1 MLKYRLN
8 IYGKDEI
15 MKIELHV
22 HSTGFSYCGKL
33 SIEELIPLYSAKKY
47 DAVVLTNH
55 FNSFSAKYYAE
66 NGGKNYHRDY
76 HDMIRRAKE
85 IGKKYDLLVLGGYE
99 LRFDENAN
107 DYLVYGMT
115 EEFTRDYSSI
125 FTNGVTAFSE
135 AARKNGFL
143 LYQAHPFRNGM
154 TVTKPEILFGIEVQN
169 THPRHDSRNDIAMA
183 WAEKYGLHKIAGS
196 DCHQIQDVGTSA
208 IITDETVRNEED
220 LVDILKND
228 RFTIIREPQKGL

>member
-1 MLKYRLN
+1 MPVREV
-8 IYGKDEI
+8 ID
-15 MKIELHV
+15 
-22 HSTGFSYCGKL
+22 
-33 SIEELIPLYSAKKY
+33 LYVAAGY
-47 DAVVLTNH
+47 DAIVLTNH
-55 FNSFSAKYYAE
+55 FSPPAREALIAKGME
-66 NGGKNYHRDY
+66 SGDFHRLYHETVEK
-76 HDMIRRAKE
+76 AQA
-85 IGKKYDLLVLGGYE
+85 IGKERGLLVLGAYE
-99 LRFDENAN
+99 LRFSCNAN

-115 EEFTRDYSSI
+115 EEFTRDYSPI
-125 FTNGVTAFSE
+125 FTNGVAAFSE
-135 AARKNGFL
+135 AARQNGFL

-183 WAEKYGLHKIAGS
+183 WAAKYGLHKIAGS

-220 LVDILKND
+220 LVEILKND

>member
-1 MLKYRLN
+1 MPVREV
-8 IYGKDEI
+8 ID
-15 MKIELHV
+15 
-22 HSTGFSYCGKL
+22 
-33 SIEELIPLYSAKKY
+33 LYIAASY
-47 DAVVLTNH
+47 DAIVLTNH
-55 FNSFSAKYYAE
+55 FSPPARASLIAKGMAP
-66 NGGKNYHRDY
+66 GDFHGLYHETVEK
-76 HDMIRRAKE
+76 AQS
-85 IGKKYDLLVLGGYE
+85 IGKERGLLVLGAYE
-99 LRFDENAN
+99 VRFACNAN

-115 EEFTRDYSSI
+115 EEFTRDYSPI
-125 FTNGVTAFSE
+125 FTNGVAAFSE
-135 AARKNGFL
+135 AARQNGFL

-220 LVDILKND
+220 LVEILKND
-228 RFTIIREPQKGL
+228 RFTIIREPQKGY